1 MIEDLNEKN
10 PSLITTITIYMNN
23 SPCSSKDHTCAMELI
38 KFLNENVHIMFNIVC
53 HKFTELTDGK
63 KTVKL
68 ELFS

>member
-1 MIEDLNEKN
+1 
-10 PSLITTITIYMNN
+10 MNN

-53 HKFTELTDGK
+53 HKFTEFTDGK